1 MALAL
6 VQLGL
11 ILFLFLCLF
20 TATGVASSPL
30 IVGALPF

>member
-1 MALAL
+1 MALVL

-11 ILFLFLCLF
+11 ILFLCLF